1 MKGLFW
7 MIGYVFSSDVRYNY
21 GLERDGIVD
30 ESNKVYTNIRPDLG
44 LDDSTSSGFVEVSTP
59 INDEEE

>member
-7 MIGYVFSSDVRYNY
+7 MIGDVFSSDDRYNY
-21 GLERDGIVD
+21 GLERDGVVN
-30 ESNKVYTNIRPDLG
+30 ENNRVYTNIRPDLG